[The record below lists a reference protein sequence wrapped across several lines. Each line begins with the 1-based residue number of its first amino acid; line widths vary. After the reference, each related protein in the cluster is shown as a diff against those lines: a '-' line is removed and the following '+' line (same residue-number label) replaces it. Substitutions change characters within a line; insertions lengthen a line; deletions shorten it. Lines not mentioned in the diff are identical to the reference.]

1 MINKNIIQYVAIAGN
16 LLLLLFVFELVRRR
30 RIKVSYS
37 LLWIFVCI
45 LFVIVSFW
53 RDSMQY
59 LANLL
64 GVLYS
69 PLAFML
75 ILIMAIYLILIQ
87 FSVIIS
93 KLSEHN
99 KQLAQQLGI
108 HKFECEKKEKKKRS
122 EALAAS
128 RGEFCKGF

>member
-108 HKFECEKKEKKKRS
+108 HKFECEKKEKKEEK
-122 EALAAS
+122 
-128 RGEFCKGF
+128 